1 MNVYIYAKYLT
12 ESFNGNISIKS
23 KLMKTENYIK
33 KVIHIEN
40 YQKSEV
46 VVLLPFIM

>member
-1 MNVYIYAKYLT
+1 
-12 ESFNGNISIKS
+12 
-23 KLMKTENYIK
+23 MKTENYIK

-46 VVLLPFIM
+46 VVLLPFIMWGMSEFSYKPNISDKAT